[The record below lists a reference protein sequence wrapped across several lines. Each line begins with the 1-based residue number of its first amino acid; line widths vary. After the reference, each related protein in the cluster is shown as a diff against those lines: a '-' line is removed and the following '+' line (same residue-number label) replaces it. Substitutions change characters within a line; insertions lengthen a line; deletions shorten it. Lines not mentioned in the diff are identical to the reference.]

1 MISLIWDAAQRDRDL
16 VCIGRPGHAASPTH
30 TSHFTYSISPSLQP
44 SVGCFRLG
52 IHASSRL
59 VGHLLAFLEL
69 SISGIRISF
78 SADTAEIERARFL
91 HFTTHTHTATA
102 LLYVCFCFLYPHK
115 SHRLYNASHHF
126 TFRRIEPALFLRS
139 FFCSLEP
146 QQQHTP
152 AHIRLPCLVL
162 APKKSVSI
170 TSPWW
175 ISDFHALCR
184 LLWTRGLGWIPFF
197 MRRME

>member
-1 MISLIWDAAQRDRDL
+1 MHWETRACSLAN
-16 VCIGRPGHAASPTH
+16 TH
-30 TSHFTYSISPSLQP
+30 LTL
-44 SVGCFRLG
+44 
-52 IHASSRL
+52 
-59 VGHLLAFLEL
+59 HLLNFSIFAAFRWVFQAGYPRFL
-69 SISGIRISF
+69 SLGWSLACFSRALDLWDSDFLFGGYSGDRAGSF
-78 SADTAEIERARFL
+78 SSL
-91 HFTTHTHTATA
+91 HNTHTHTATA

-197 MRRME
+197 MRRMG